1 MTAVEFLVKQF
12 CIYGTLYS
20 SDIDKAKEIEKKQ
33 QLLIQQN

>member
-1 MTAVEFLVKQF
+1 MTAVEF